1 MQFVIPKATLLI
13 ENPLAAT
20 KGAPA
25 AARAFAKFLY
35 TPAAQR
41 IFAQT
46 GYRPVVKSVAK
57 EFSFPSRPDLFTI
70 KSVGGWPKVTKDF
83 FDPRAGIM
91 AAIERKVGGSTG

>member
-1 MQFVIPKATLLI
+1 M
-13 ENPLAAT
+13 
-20 KGAPA
+20 
-25 AARAFAKFLY
+25 
-35 TPAAQR
+35 
-41 IFAQT
+41 
-46 GYRPVVKSVAK
+46 KSVAK